1 MFLYTRGPLH
11 KTLAGEKTL
20 AKSENSVK
28 VELQR
33 KLQLCTNYILCLC
46 QKLGDDK
53 YVRLLLITHRGMLKE
68 QRENSSAMRAL
79 RRNSGKF
86 GDVFTDVM
94 KCTNLTVAD
103 DCHS

>member
-1 MFLYTRGPLH
+1 MHSHFFSFSSNPLQLSH
-11 KTLAGEKTL
+11 FEI
-20 AKSENSVK
+20 EFK

-46 QKLGDDK
+46 YKLGDDK
-53 YVRLLLITHRGMLKE
+53 YVRLWLITHRGMQKE

-86 GDVFTDVM
+86 GNVFTDVM
-94 KCTNLTVAD
+94 KGTNLTVAD